1 MAAACW
7 LAEDPAMTIRVDHP
21 STCVKLGNGV
31 AVPVLPE
38 EVVVLW
44 QEGDLPISVPEDLIG
59 ALPRHA
65 VAGLP
70 PGTRVLVHVQDAW
83 LGGRV
88 GG

>member
-1 MAAACW
+1 MA
-7 LAEDPAMTIRVDHP
+7 IRVDHP
-21 STCVKLGNGV
+21 SARVTLGNGV
-31 AVPVLPE
+31 AVPVTPQ

-44 QEGDLPISVPEDLIG
+44 QEGDLPTSVPEDLIG

-70 PGTRVLVHVQDAW
+70 PGTRVLVRIQDSW